1 MRAWLQANPLGI
13 ALAGLSGLLVLVS
26 LVLGWAWNRPVSS
39 AGAGDAEA
47 VAPVVDMP
55 PQLAEMQPVEA
66 YQIIIE
72 RPVFNQSRRPEAE
85 SGNGTE
91 TVVVPGEIQATNLEV
106 RLTGVVLTP
115 EMKIVTLTPEGGQ
128 EALIVREGTALEGEQ
143 LGWSVSRI
151 DARQVTLNA
160 SDGRSMQLDL
170 AVHDETIAEPPKP
183 EPQPET
189 SQEAVEG
196 AEEGEPLSR
205 AEEIRQ
211 RIQERR
217 EQLRREAEAS
227 EDTEAED
234 TAETR
239 VSYQDAIR
247 QLMQQNRQAK
257 EEEETSDEDEQ

>member
-1 MRAWLQANPLGI
+1 MRTWLQANPLGI

-39 AGAGDAEA
+39 DGAGEVEA
-47 VAPVVDMP
+47 VAPAVEMP
-55 PQLAEMQPVEA
+55 PQLAEMQPLEA
-66 YQIIIE
+66 YQVIIE

-91 TVVVPGEIQATNLEV
+91 SVVATPDVQAANLEV

-115 EMKIVTLTPEGGQ
+115 EMKIVTLTPEGGK

-143 LGWSVSRI
+143 VGWSVSRI
-151 DARQVTLNA
+151 DARQVTLDA

-170 AVHDETIAEPPKP
+170 AVHDQAIAEPPKP
-183 EPQPET
+183 EPPPET
-189 SQEAVEG
+189 SQEAQAEAVEG
-196 AEEGEPLSR
+196 QPLSR

-234 TAETR
+234 SAETR
-239 VSYQDAIR
+239 ASYQDAIR
-247 QLMQQNRQAK
+247 QLMQQNRQAQ
-257 EEEETSDEDEQ
+257 EEETSDENEQ

>member
-1 MRAWLQANPLGI
+1 MRSWLQANPLGI
-13 ALAGLSGLLVLVS
+13 VLAGLSGLLVLVS
-26 LVLGWAWNRPVSS
+26 LTLGWVWNRPVSS
-39 AGAGDAEA
+39 DGATEVEA
-47 VAPVVDMP
+47 AAPALDMP
-55 PQLAEMQPVEA
+55 PQLAEMQPIEA
-66 YQIIIE
+66 YQVIIE

-85 SGNGTE
+85 AGSGTE
-91 TVVVPGEIQATNLEV
+91 ETIVSTEVQAANLEV

-115 EMKIVTLTPEGGQ
+115 EMKIVTLTPNGGQ
-128 EALIVREGTALEGEQ
+128 QALIVREGTALEGEQ

-151 DARQVTLNA
+151 DARHVTLNA
-160 SDGRSMQLDL
+160 NDGRSLELDL
-170 AVHDETIAEPPKP
+170 SVHDQPIAEPPKP

-217 EQLRREAEAS
+217 EQLRLEAEAS

-234 TAETR
+234 AAETR
-239 VSYQDAIR
+239 ASYQDAIR
-247 QLMQQNRQAK
+247 QLMLQNQQAK
-257 EEEETSDEDEQ
+257 EEESGDENEQ